1 MQSRVSETMG
11 LEKESAPEI
20 CIRMRNEAGQG
31 TIFRAQTGLKD
42 VRVVKFKN
50 KIKNKSQS
58 IKKKKML
65 EF

>member
-1 MQSRVSETMG
+1 MG

-50 KIKNKSQS
+50 KIKKNK
-58 IKKKKML
+58 
-65 EF
+65 E